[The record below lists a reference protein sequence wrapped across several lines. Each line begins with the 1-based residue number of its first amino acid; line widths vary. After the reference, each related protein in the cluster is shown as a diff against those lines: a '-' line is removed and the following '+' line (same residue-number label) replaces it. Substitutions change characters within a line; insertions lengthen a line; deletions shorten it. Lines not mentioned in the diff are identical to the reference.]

1 MSIKSRP
8 FNFAAGPAALPQ
20 EVVDQVSRDVVDFK
34 GQGISLLEQGH
45 RTPVFSDIRDEFKSS
60 MKSLLG
66 LDEGHEIVCLQGGA
80 RQQFAMT
87 LLNFCHG
94 GLTPAYINTGHWG
107 YRATV
112 EADVG
117 GYQPKVYWAD
127 RDNGYRKI
135 PSQPVE
141 ISKKHAFV
149 HVTGNETIHG
159 VQIPEDPSLIV
170 KTDNPIIMDTSSDL
184 LSRPLPCKKYAMIY
198 ACAQKNLGVV
208 GNTVVIIRRDLL
220 ANSREDLPPVFA
232 YKNLVK
238 LDSIYNTAPVLPI
251 YVSLLMC
258 RWIKKEF
265 GSLEGVA
272 KFNERKASMIYGLL
286 DKYPDFYTGHSEVS
300 ARSTMNIILK
310 FKKPEL
316 QDKFLEQATQKGF
329 LNLKGHRE
337 LGGIRISN
345 YNAITLEAIESLKE
359 FMDAFVHSAVG

>member
-8 FNFAAGPAALPQ
+8 FNFAAGPAALPL
-20 EVVDQVSRDVVDFK
+20 EVIEQVSRDVMDFK

-45 RTPVFSDIRDEFKSS
+45 RTPVFSEIRDALKSS
-60 MKSLLG
+60 LKELLE
-66 LDEGHEIVCLQGGA
+66 LDENHEIVCLQGGA

-107 YRATV
+107 YRASV
-112 EADVG
+112 EADMG
-117 GYQPKVYWAD
+117 GYNPKIYWTD

-135 PSQPVE
+135 PEKPIE

-159 VQIPEDPSLIV
+159 VQIPEDPDLIV

-184 LSRPLPCKKYAMIY
+184 LSRPLPCKKYGMIY

-220 ANSREDLPPVFA
+220 EASREDLPPVFA

-258 RWIKKEF
+258 QWIKKEF
-265 GSLEGVA
+265 GSLAGVA
-272 KFNERKASMIYGLL
+272 KFNQQKADMLYELL
-286 DKYPDFYTGHSEVS
+286 DKYPDFYVDHSEVS
-300 ARSTMNIILK
+300 ARSTMNVILK

-316 QDKFLEQATQKGF
+316 QEKFLEQAAAKGF
-329 LNLKGHRE
+329 MNIKGHRE
-337 LGGIRISN
+337 LGGIRVSN
-345 YNAITLEAIESLKE
+345 YNAVSLEAVESLRD
-359 FMDAFVHSAVG
+359 FMDAFVGQS